1 MKRTKQKVVAS
12 IALTSL
18 AASLVGCQLGGDEML
33 PLGAGVGPGGTL
45 NAMSAGNRTGAR
57 PRLSVKAS
65 QFKAQGVMPGEFI
78 VKYKVG
84 ASPMRAM
91 SGATVQNIGPAE
103 SRMKLVKYAQGG
115 VSAQSAQAQMS
126 SLSRDPS
133 IEYVEPNGIISLNLP
148 REQDA
153 TPPAAPTPAAYPD
166 DPMFAQQYS
175 HKVSNSQAG
184 WNIQKGSENVVLA
197 IVDTGVDVTHPDLA
211 AKMLKGW
218 NVVDNSDTM
227 ADPQGHGT
235 HCAGIAAALT
245 NNKTG
250 VAGVAPNVKILPVR
264 VLDDNGSGTYADVAN
279 GILWAADHGAHVIS
293 MSLGGPSS
301 SKVIED
307 AVKHAIS
314 KDALLVAAMGNDG
327 NGSKSYPAAIDGV
340 MAIGSSDKNDKKSS
354 FSQFGKWHSVIAPG
368 SGILSTFPTH
378 ASGMPGTNYGS
389 ISGTSMATPFVAGL
403 AALVRSQY
411 PQLKRAEVKAHIEA
425 TSDDL
430 GDKGYDIYY
439 GFGRINVGKALAT
452 PPARR

>member
-12 IALTSL
+12 IAMTSL
-18 AASLVGCQLGGDEML
+18 AASLVGCQLDDGGFL
-33 PLGAGVGPGGTL
+33 APGAQGVGPAGAL
-45 NAMSAGNRTGAR
+45 NAMSTGKAR
-57 PRLSVKAS
+57 PRLSIKAS

-84 ASPMRAM
+84 APTMRAM
-91 SGATVQNIGPAE
+91 AGATVKNIGPE
-103 SRMKLVKYAQGG
+103 QSRIKLVKYAQNGM
-115 VSAQSAQAQMS
+115 SAQSAQAQMAA
-126 SLSRDPS
+126 LSRDPS
-133 IEYVEPNGIISLNLP
+133 IEYVEPNGIISLSNP
-148 REQDA
+148 IREDA
-153 TPPAAPTPAAYPD
+153 PPPAPAPAAYPD

-175 HKVSNSQAG
+175 HKVANSQAG
-184 WNIQKGSENVVLA
+184 WAIQKGAENVVLA

-218 NVVDNSDTM
+218 NVVDDTDAM

-327 NGSKSYPAAIDGV
+327 NGRPSYPAAIAGV
-340 MAIGSSDKNDKKSS
+340 MAVGSSDKNDNRSS
-354 FSQFGKWHSVIAPG
+354 FSQYGKWHSVIAPG

-378 ASGMPGTNYGS
+378 SSGMPGTNYGS

-411 PQLKRAEVKAHIEA
+411 PQLKQLEVKKHIEA
-425 TSDDL
+425 TAD
-430 GDKGYDIYY
+430 DKGDP
-439 GFGRINVGKALAT
+439 GFDDKFGHGRINVGKALAT